1 MNCVKVILDR
11 FPVIEIQ
18 MYKLSSFDDE
28 YIFYMYIL
36 GFLQDSLLFLCVLIP
51 QLGNLFHC
59 SLGSNK
65 AVYLVPVDG
74 EYELPPLPR
83 PIALCFEKL
92 MMIIIILN
100 CVLGARGGVE
110 YEVCCVLKC

>member
-36 GFLQDSLLFLCVLIP
+36 GFLQVSKIVPLCVNSPTRQSFLLFT
-51 QLGNLFHC
+51 
-59 SLGSNK
+59 
-65 AVYLVPVDG
+65 
-74 EYELPPLPR
+74 
-83 PIALCFEKL
+83 
-92 MMIIIILN
+92 
-100 CVLGARGGVE
+100 GVE
-110 YEVCCVLKC
+110 QSCVFGAC